1 MVPTMIDLDVSGLMP
16 RTAHEYREIL
26 RVALTPDEALDLD
39 RINTWSAS
47 RRTVLKAAL
56 RRCGIEL
63 SIGPP
68 GKGERP
74 DMEIPKAAKEKRF
87 DVRTPNEADVARM
100 RGEFGS
106 MPAGERAGVFL
117 LLQMG
122 LRSEEMLTL
131 GRREVEKSVEDGDLA
146 FMRKGGYESIL
157 PARHAGPLLEELL
170 SVDAKCGRAWK
181 KAGEIFS
188 CGVEGTQ
195 YVRMYR
201 LVRSLGARTGFRG
214 LHPHLLRHAFASGMI
229 RRGAPLSV
237 VQKALGHADS
247 KTTLRYIHADKS
259 DVEKYVEAWDPT

>member
-1 MVPTMIDLDVSGLMP
+1 MIDLNTEGLMP

-26 RVALTPDEALDLD
+26 RVALVDGEPNQELIAS
-39 RINTWSAS
+39 WSAS

-56 RRCGIEL
+56 RRCGVEL

-74 DMEIPKAAKEKRF
+74 DMEIPKAEKQKRH
-87 DVRTPNEADVARM
+87 DMRTPNEADVVRIK
-100 RGEFGS
+100 GEFAS
-106 MPAGERAGVFL
+106 MPEGERAGVFL

-122 LRSEEMLTL
+122 LRANEMLTL
-131 GRREVEKSVEDGDLA
+131 QRKEVERAVEDGDLA
-146 FMRKGGYESIL
+146 FTRKGGYESIL

-170 SVDAKCGRAWK
+170 GVDAKCGRPWK
-181 KAGEIFS
+181 VAGEVFS
-188 CGVEGTQ
+188 CGSEGTQ
-195 YVRMYR
+195 YVRVYR
-201 LVRSLGARTGFRG
+201 MCRSLGARTGFRG
-214 LHPHLLRHAFASGMI
+214 LRPHLLRHAFASGMI

-259 DVEKYVEAWDPT
+259 DVEKYVEEWDPT